1 MPRKRILTPGTS
13 PMHFFGAEV
22 RRAREAAGMSQ
33 AELGRLAGCDD
44 SVVSRVEGGLE
55 DPPQGFPEACD
66 QAFPGMGGFF
76 TRFYDDSHQW
86 EGPYP
91 RWAEDWM
98 RAENE
103 AVTLRIWQPLIIP
116 GLLQTAEYARALF
129 LGDRSDLGDDALD
142 RLVAARLERQRIFDR
157 DDPPHVSVLL
167 DESVLHRLIGTPQ
180 VVHDQLVQVADMSA
194 RSHISV
200 QVIPGSV
207 GAHPGLAGA
216 FMIAGCDDKP
226 DIMYIDAVEGQTMER
241 NALVRK
247 FAIAFDLIRSE
258 ALPASASRE
267 TILKAAEERWKS

>member
-1 MPRKRILTPGTS
+1 MPKKRILTPGTS

-76 TRFYDDSHQW
+76 TRFYNDSHQW

-129 LGDRSDLGDDALD
+129 LGDRSDLSDDALD
-142 RLVAARLERQRIFDR
+142 RLVDARLERQRIFDR

-180 VVHDQLVQVADMSA
+180 IVHDQLVQVADMSV

-200 QVIPGSV
+200 QVIPDSV
-207 GAHPGLAGA
+207 WRSPWSGWSVHDRGL
-216 FMIAGCDDKP
+216 
-226 DIMYIDAVEGQTMER
+226 R
-241 NALVRK
+241 
-247 FAIAFDLIRSE
+247 
-258 ALPASASRE
+258 
-267 TILKAAEERWKS
+267 